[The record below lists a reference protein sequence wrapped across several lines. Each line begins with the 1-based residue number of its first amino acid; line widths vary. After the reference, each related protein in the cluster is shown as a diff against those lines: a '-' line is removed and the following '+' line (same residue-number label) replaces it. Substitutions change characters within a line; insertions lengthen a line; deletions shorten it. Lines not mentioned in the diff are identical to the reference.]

1 MAEHEEG
8 RARRT
13 DTWILAVALIFII
26 GAYYRSGLSQIDV
39 SIGTIGIA
47 ILAAAPMG
55 GYMLYSCGD
64 KKYTRLVTGLIASAL
79 ALVMLGGAVRWL
91 LGILA

>member
-1 MAEHEEG
+1 MRDKST
-8 RARRT
+8 RA
-13 DTWILAVALIFII
+13 DTWIIAVATILMI
-26 GAYYRSGLSQIDV
+26 GAYHRSGLSQIDV

-64 KKYTRLVTGLIASAL
+64 KKYTRLVTGLIGSAA
-79 ALVMLGGAVRWL
+79 ALLILGSAIRWL

>member
-1 MAEHEEG
+1 MRDES
-8 RARRT
+8 RRT
-13 DTWILAVALIFII
+13 DTWIIAVATILMI
-26 GAYYRSGLSQIDV
+26 GAYHRSGLSQIDV

-64 KKYTRLVTGLIASAL
+64 KKYTRLVTGLIGSAL

>member
-1 MAEHEEG
+1 MAEHAEG

-13 DTWILAVALIFII
+13 DTWIIAVATILMI
-26 GAYYRSGLSQIDV
+26 GAYHRSGLSQIDV

>member
-1 MAEHEEG
+1 M
-8 RARRT
+8 
-13 DTWILAVALIFII
+13 I
-26 GAYYRSGLSQIDV
+26 GAYHRSGLSQIDV

-64 KKYTRLVTGLIASAL
+64 KKYTRLVTGLIGSAL

>member
-1 MAEHEEG
+1 MRDKST
-8 RARRT
+8 RA
-13 DTWILAVALIFII
+13 DTWIIAVATILMI
-26 GAYYRSGLSQIDV
+26 GAYHRSGLSQIDV

-64 KKYTRLVTGLIASAL
+64 KKYTRLVTGLIGSAL

>member
-1 MAEHEEG
+1 M
-8 RARRT
+8 
-13 DTWILAVALIFII
+13 I
-26 GAYYRSGLSQIDV
+26 GAYHRSGLSQIDV